1 MKLIFFSLLVSF
13 KLSFVAHSAELFTYP
28 ITMKISN
35 GGTNYVSAT
44 LADSVTA
51 NFLVDTG
58 SGMLVVNQDTFKALK
73 QKQNKDIQ
81 FSHEAAARLANGK
94 LHRVDVYTVNQF
106 RIGAHCEIGK
116 VDVAV
121 IKKGNNILG
130 MSALKKAAPFAVS
143 IDPPTLLLSHCSDT
157 LAGNIAT
164 LVQR

>member
-1 MKLIFFSLLVSF
+1 
-13 KLSFVAHSAELFTYP
+13 
-28 ITMKISN
+28 MKISN

-51 NFLVDTG
+51 SFLVDTG
-58 SGMLVVNQDTFKALK
+58 SGMLVVNQDTFKAL
-73 QKQNKDIQ
+73 KQNKDIQ

-130 MSALKKAAPFAVS
+130 MSALKKAAPFAMSVN
-143 IDPPTLLLSHCSDT
+143 PPTLLLSHCPDVLASNLAT
-157 LAGNIAT
+157 LA
-164 LVQR
+164 QR